1 MPCLMKIEKKT
12 SIQKTPMKVTS
23 PKKQKYQNTCT
34 YNSYSNIKRNKKY
47 IVNNIIVVKLNQFI
61 TESQFTIKLY
71 VLEC

>member
-34 YNSYSNIKRNKKY
+34 YNKKNI
-47 IVNNIIVVKLNQFI
+47 
-61 TESQFTIKLY
+61 
-71 VLEC
+71 